1 MHYVISIHDTSLVVN
16 HSMGPI
22 ILVVNLVNDNI
33 VTNKIDELNESNNVR
48 NLEDNN
54 EIEAN
59 ELLRIEHRPA
69 PQLTKLNGSWSEIL
83 KVREMNVPQFN

>member
-22 ILVVNLVNDNI
+22 IRVVNLVNDNI

-69 PQLTKLNGSWSEIL
+69 PQLTKLNGIWSEIL
-83 KVREMNVPQFN
+83 KVK